1 MSGRKIKT
9 IGLFVAA
16 GLYLPAADAQF
27 HNKNATGQAAVNQ
40 QAIQQARQQAQGSH
54 SMAGGTSTRDD
65 GAGAAYSGGDM
76 ILPEGKRQALG
87 QYNARISRM
96 NGKNADIWGRAIHHT
111 DGSYTES
118 KQDNLSNTL
127 EQETKSKNGV
137 RLQRR
142 MVMLDQS
149 GRPAEVM
156 IYDGRDQ
163 FKYRGMLLYD
173 TLGRFV
179 EEQVY
184 DAQGTL
190 IRRKVQEYTPQG
202 LKKPARSWDY
212 VENIPPDLRLVIT
225 QEELPEGAQPNTTV
239 VKRGLFGQVK
249 TPQDQTTAAPPAPA
263 PNNVAPPAIASPDK
277 RKGLGLGRLF
287 GKKDK

>member
-1 MSGRKIKT
+1 MIGRKIKT
-9 IGLFVAA
+9 LGLLIA
-16 GLYLPAADAQF
+16 GGMLIPAAQAQF
-27 HNKNATGQAAVNQ
+27 HNKTPTGQAAVNQ
-40 QAIQQARQQAQGSH
+40 QAIQQARQQQQTGSH
-54 SMAGGTSTRDD
+54 AMAGGTSSSNE
-65 GAGAAYSGGDM
+65 AGTAYSGGDM
-76 ILPEGKRQALG
+76 VLPDAQRQALG
-87 QYNARISRM
+87 QWNPRISRM
-96 NGKNADIWGRAIHHT
+96 NGKNADIWGRAIHHS
-111 DGSYTES
+111 DGTYTES

-163 FKYRGMLLYD
+163 FKYRGLLIYD

-184 DAQGTL
+184 DAKGTL
-190 IRRKVQEYTPQG
+190 IRRKVQEYTAQG
-202 LKKPARSWDY
+202 LKKPVRSWDY
-212 VENIPPDLRLVIT
+212 VDNIPEDLKLVIT
-225 QEELPEGAQPNTTV
+225 RTSESNDAQPNTV
-239 VKRGLFGQVK
+239 VTKRNIFGQVK
-249 TPQDQTTAAPPAPA
+249 TPPTEKSAAAPA
-263 PNNVAPPAIASPDK
+263 PTQNSEAPADETEK

-287 GKKDK
+287 NKKDK